1 MTSHLF
7 TKAITRKIK
16 EELVRLREKGN
27 TSTLVGNINWG
38 SHVEN
43 IMKVP
48 QKIKHRTTI

>member
-16 EELVRLREKGN
+16 DLVRLWGRGN
-27 TSTLVGNINWG
+27 TSTLAGNINWG
-38 SHVEN
+38 NHVEN